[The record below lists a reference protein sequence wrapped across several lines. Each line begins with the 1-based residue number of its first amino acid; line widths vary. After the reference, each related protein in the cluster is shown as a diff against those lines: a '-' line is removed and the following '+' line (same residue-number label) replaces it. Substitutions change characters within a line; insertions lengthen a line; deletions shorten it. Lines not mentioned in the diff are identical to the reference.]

1 MKIPRTKNA
10 IVISSISITY
20 CTGLLYMTLV
30 WSTATVISVLE
41 KDYGRKAMMKSIK
54 LTWGKTLVSFGVCL
68 VLAIAITGIVYP
80 FDQFVVIGKISS
92 LTGRIFLGIACY
104 LLMIVLLHFSLVI
117 QAIIYFVC
125 KSYHN
130 EDIANVAQHLEGGPN
145 AHIVGEKDV
154 QLEPAAL
161 V

>member
-1 MKIPRTKNA
+1 MKNA
-10 IVISSISITY
+10 IVISSISIPY
-20 CTGLLYMTLV
+20 YAGLLYMTLV
-30 WSTATVISVLE
+30 WSTATVMSVLE
-41 KDYGRKAMMKSIK
+41 KDYGRKAMIKSIK
-54 LTWGKTLVSFGVCL
+54 LIWGKTLVSYAVCL
-68 VLAIAITGIVYP
+68 VLAIAISGIVYT
-80 FDQFVVIGKISS
+80 FDQFVVNGKLSS

-117 QAIIYFVC
+117 QAIIYFLC

-130 EDIANVAQHLEGGPN
+130 EDIVNVVQHPEGGPN
-145 AHIVGEKDV
+145 APTDTVGGKDV